1 MQTENTEQNHAD
13 QGVIVDPEC
22 LIKHPLQS
30 TWTLW
35 YQEPD
40 RTKSWENTL
49 NGDQLFQSREFWSL
63 YNHIKSPAD
72 DIKVGSDYS
81 VFKKDIRPMRE
92 DDSNK
97 RRGWWMCH
105 DRSVRSWT
113 NYYYYTTY
121 PPPAP
126 PSADLSTDEPYQI
139 GLCREPRHMS
149 GPSPNR
155 IAQFGL
161 ETAPRHDASAK
172 IPGPSELSLPVHKS
186 IVPMR

>member
-1 MQTENTEQNHAD
+1 MTLSVRRLGIPGTSTRANPETSARAVHSST
-13 QGVIVDPEC
+13 DPPIPLPITTLQDVGRVGIPGTHTRARNRGSKRKTPSRTTPTRESSS
-22 LIKHPLQS
+22 LQS

-40 RTKSWENTL
+40 RTKSWENIM

-81 VFKKDIRPMRE
+81 FFKKDIRPMRE

-105 DRSVRSWT
+105 GRSVRSWT
-113 NYYYYTTY
+113 
-121 PPPAP
+121 
-126 PSADLSTDEPYQI
+126 ST
-139 GLCREPRHMS
+139 G
-149 GPSPNR
+149 
-155 IAQFGL
+155 
-161 ETAPRHDASAK
+161 
-172 IPGPSELSLPVHKS
+172 
-186 IVPMR
+186 